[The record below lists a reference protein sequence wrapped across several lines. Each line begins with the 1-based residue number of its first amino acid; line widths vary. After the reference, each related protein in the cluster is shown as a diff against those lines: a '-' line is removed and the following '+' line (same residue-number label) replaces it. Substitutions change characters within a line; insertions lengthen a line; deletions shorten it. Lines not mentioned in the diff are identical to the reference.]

1 MTTEVAA
8 MTLRI
13 EVTFS
18 NGMKQELEIASV
30 VFLRE
35 CKNQECLLKNFR
47 TPDPRKAYCSYE
59 CQERAKY
66 RRWQTR

>member
-18 NGMKQELEIASV
+18 NGMKQEMEVASV

-35 CKNQECLLKNFR
+35 CAWELCGSRFR
-47 TPDPRKAYCSYE
+47 TEAD
-59 CQERAKY
+59 
-66 RRWQTR
+66 